1 MPYLPLCALE
11 GFSKNQPQHLIWM
24 GICRQMTSL
33 NTKSRGRIA
42 NKLSPRTYSCTLPSL
57 QVFPRGA
64 NKCTLGRQQN
74 TSTYS
79 TDKVFSTI

>member
-33 NTKSRGRIA
+33 NTKNEGSLLIIVPSRMSK
-42 NKLSPRTYSCTLPSL
+42 KL
-57 QVFPRGA
+57 
-64 NKCTLGRQQN
+64 
-74 TSTYS
+74 
-79 TDKVFSTI
+79 I